1 MFTGE
6 MIKVFPDTDIQAYTR
21 MIHEAGFHS
30 SLEGE
35 YLIVGNPLVM
45 ASEEQRRAL
54 GRKITAQMKEK
65 GYSREQL
72 ANELGVKLYT
82 VWDWQLGRNSPNE
95 YNREKLRKVGF
106 EI

>member
-6 MIKVFPDTDIQAYTR
+6 MIKVFPDKDIQAYTR

-45 ASEEQRRAL
+45 GAEEKRAL
-54 GRKITAQMKEK
+54 GRKITAQMKAN
-65 GYSREQL
+65 GYSREKL
-72 ANELGVKLYT
+72 ANELGVNLYT

-95 YNREKLRKVGF
+95 YNREKLRKLG
-106 EI
+106 IL